1 MPQEVRQTHKGISA
15 AAHQSVLF
23 LQCSGMQ
30 NSVRRFSNL
39 RFISFWDV
47 WLSLSLYLWCIWTWS
62 STQCLTMSLIHWW
75 PIPHIYCFAPFLV
88 FVFAFAFAHM
98 IWQCGFGKVS
108 CALLIHSSCGCRAR
122 PAPSPANG
130 LLLLL
135 YNCRSPYIHSRD
147 VPYSCRSSVDS
158 ILYPAI

>member
-1 MPQEVRQTHKGISA
+1 MPQEVRQTHEGIS

-30 NSVRRFSNL
+30 NSVRYFSNL
-39 RFISFWDV
+39 RLVSFWDV

-62 STQCLTMSLIHWW
+62 STQCLPMSLVHWW
-75 PIPHIYCFAPFLV
+75 STPHIYGFVPFLV
-88 FVFAFAFAHM
+88 FVFVFAHM

-130 LLLLL
+130 LLLL
-135 YNCRSPYIHSRD
+135 YNWRSPYIHRRD
-147 VPYSCRSSVDS
+147 VPYSCRSSVDF
-158 ILYPAI
+158 IMYPAI